1 MPDMTIGDNRTLTI
15 TEDGEA
21 IHTVYPSKLERVTA
35 RIAPAAKAPW
45 DVLTA
50 DRARESSA
58 ILIEMGWAYLADI
71 LSAYA
76 DAVDAMTQPTRI
88 EYETET
94 A

>member
-1 MPDMTIGDNRTLTI
+1 MPDTGII
-15 TEDGEA
+15 Y
-21 IHTVYPSKLERVTA
+21 YPRGERVTA
-35 RIAPAAKAPW
+35 HIAPAAKAPW